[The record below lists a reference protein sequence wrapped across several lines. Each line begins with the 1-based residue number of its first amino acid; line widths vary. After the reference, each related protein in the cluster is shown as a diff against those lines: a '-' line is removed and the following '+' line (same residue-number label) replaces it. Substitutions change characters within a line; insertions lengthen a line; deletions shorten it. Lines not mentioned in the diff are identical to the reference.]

1 MSIIRTPASKGP
13 ADQLHTAR
21 TMVKNTTATGELSE
35 WEIALALT
43 RAGKDVLRP
52 LSAGL
57 RYDLA
62 VDNGDG
68 SITRIQCK
76 TAIRRGDVILFR
88 TYNADA
94 RRPQGVRYHGQV
106 DAFGVFCPQTRQA
119 FLVPLAALA
128 TMGTAYLRVTAPRN
142 GQKKRIL
149 YAAAFEIA
157 HD

>member
-1 MSIIRTPASKGP
+1 M
-13 ADQLHTAR
+13 
-21 TMVKNTTATGELSE
+21 KNTTGRGELSE

-52 LSAGL
+52 LSTGL

-62 VDNGDG
+62 LDNGDG

-94 RRPQGVRYHGQV
+94 RRPQGIRYHGQV
-106 DAFGVFCPQTRQA
+106 DAFGVFCPQTRQV
-119 FLVPLAALA
+119 FLVPIAALT
-128 TMGTAYLRVTAPRN
+128 TMGTAYLRVAEPKYD
-142 GQKKRIL
+142 QK
-149 YAAAFEIA
+149 
-157 HD
+157 